1 MKPLSLDSFVWDEG
15 VVVHPA
21 KRKAE
26 LNNPSTT
33 SARVPLDLDRIEPSP
48 PIEFENGKMQIAG
61 RLLSIDKLLKIR
73 IKLVKR
79 PDWTVVIST
88 HRVICVT
95 VGEGDK
101 GTLCEEGG

>member
-33 SARVPLDLDRIEPSP
+33 TARVLLDLDRIESSP
-48 PIEFENGKMQIAG
+48 PIESENGTMQIAS
-61 RLLSIDKLLKIR
+61 RLLSIHKLLKIK
-73 IKLVKR
+73 IKSVTQ
-79 PDWTVVIST
+79 PD
-88 HRVICVT
+88 
-95 VGEGDK
+95 
-101 GTLCEEGG
+101 